1 MTDISNITCFSLD
14 FFCDHLDVNSEGN
27 VDSKYQINNKFNDYN
42 HCVFSFSLVLADDE
56 SSNYSFGY
64 IKRCVVCRRRK
75 CPPDVFQ
82 GGVYVGYM
90 YYYICIEVLYGRAHA
105 SLNRE
110 KMRDII
116 MWEGNF

>member
-1 MTDISNITCFSLD
+1 MYFL
-14 FFCDHLDVNSEGN
+14 
-27 VDSKYQINNKFNDYN
+27 
-42 HCVFSFSLVLADDE
+42 FSLVLADDE

-116 MWEGNF
+116 IWEGNFLKLGRGS